1 MPTWIVRPS
10 CHDADMGFFDD
21 LVLPEQPARQRDA
34 LLRQGPPEAD
44 AGRER
49 PPGDW
54 FEPVLVSQLAVAGAG
69 PAAKVV
75 VRGWSVWP
83 RSVTL
88 HLAVRRPVHRGEDEA
103 GRQSGLRVGLLLAD
117 GRRVTSLDESRG
129 GSVLG
134 PAALRA
140 AAAGLEEPSGLIPLD
155 PGVDYARR
163 SLFKTDVDLYLPE
176 LPPLGETRLV
186 VEWPDEDIPETS
198 TPVDAG
204 ALRAAAARSFEAWPD
219 LPAPDPET
227 QPGMIITSHMGGP
240 PSFLA
245 PPLSRHQRAVLR
257 QQEEARRRYVPRA
270 DWSGMGY
277 RDWGDVELIRARL
290 SGGAPPD
297 TLGPAGGTPLHRAA
311 ESGGAEAV
319 AALLPHVTRVDAV
332 DEEGRTALWHAA
344 CAVDEESIR
353 LLIGAGADVWTPQCG
368 PWSPGRLLLT
378 TPLAP
383 LVAGLPG
390 AVPLPEDEAA
400 AFRAADALIKAFGM
414 GDVWTEGLGIAFV
427 RDLDEDEVIR
437 RLGGDP
443 ARCPQVGPEEAPFD
457 EENDEQDYDD
467 DLDFVRVTA
476 LPGSPGG
483 CVITQQAYMPADD
496 DVLKVLSAGTSA
508 YGVYFNPKGGTHG
521 TLARDG
527 EIVRHEEIG
536 LPPDEAEATAH
547 WHFRFWQ
554 HGDHAPYGVRDLA
567 YACGAAGLRVGD
579 GSAALDYDA
588 PRRWV
593 ELPPELRR

>member
-1 MPTWIVRPS
+1 
-10 CHDADMGFFDD
+10 MGFFDD
-21 LVLPEQPARQRDA
+21 LVLPEQPARPREE
-34 LLRQGPPEAD
+34 LLRQGPPGAD
-44 AGRER
+44 AGRDR
-49 PPGDW
+49 PPVDW

-69 PAAKVV
+69 PTAKVV

-88 HLAVRRPVHRGEDEA
+88 HLSVRRPVYGGGDEA

-117 GRRVTSLDESRG
+117 GRRMTSLDASRG
-129 GSVLG
+129 GSLVG
-134 PAALRA
+134 PAAIRA
-140 AAAGLEEPSGLIPLD
+140 ACAGPEESSGLIPLD
-155 PGVDYARR
+155 PGLGHVRR
-163 SLFKTDVDLYLPE
+163 SVFKTDVDLYLPE
-176 LPPLGETRLV
+176 LPPPGETRLV
-186 VEWPDEDIPETS
+186 VEWPDEGIPETS

-204 ALRAAAARSFEAWPD
+204 ALRAAAARALEAWPD
-219 LPAPDPET
+219 LPVPDPAA
-227 QPGMIITSHMGGP
+227 QPESLAMIHMSGP
-240 PSFLA
+240 PPFLA
-245 PPLSRHQRAVLR
+245 PPLTRHQRAELR
-257 QQEEARRRYVPRA
+257 REEEARQRYVPRA
-270 DWSGMGY
+270 DWSGIGY
-277 RDWGDVELIRARL
+277 RDWGDAELIRARL

-297 TLGPAGGTPLHRAA
+297 ALAHGDGTPLHRAA
-311 ESGGAEAV
+311 ECGGAEAV

-332 DEEGRTALWHAA
+332 DGQGRTALWHAV
-344 CAVDEESIR
+344 CATDERSVR
-353 LLIGAGADVWTPQCG
+353 LLIDAGADVWTPQCG

-390 AVPLPEDEAA
+390 AVALPSDEAA
-400 AFRAADALIKAFGM
+400 AFRAADDLIGAFDK

-443 ARCPQVGPEEAPFD
+443 ARCPQVGPEETPFD
-457 EENDEQDYDD
+457 DEHRAGRDDADD
-467 DLDFVRVTA
+467 DVELTFVRVTA

-483 CVITQQAYMPADD
+483 CVVTQQAYMPADA
-496 DVLKVLSAGTSA
+496 DVLRAISAGTAA

-536 LPPDEAEATAH
+536 LTPDEADAPAH

-554 HGDHAPYGVRDLA
+554 HGDHAPYGARDLA
-567 YACGAAGLRVGD
+567 YACGAAGLHTGD
-579 GSAALDYDA
+579 GSAALDHDT
-588 PRRWV
+588 PQRWV
-593 ELPPELRR
+593 ELAPELRR